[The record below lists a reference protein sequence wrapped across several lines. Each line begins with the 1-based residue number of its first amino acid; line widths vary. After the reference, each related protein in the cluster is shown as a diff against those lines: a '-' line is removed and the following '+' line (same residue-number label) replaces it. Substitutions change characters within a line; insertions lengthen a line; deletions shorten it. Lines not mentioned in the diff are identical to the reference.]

1 MRQKSFSIRP
11 VHDIL
16 LRGSLDVQLGLSQ
29 LRVATAE
36 QLCRL
41 YYPPGC
47 IKAVK
52 ARQKELED
60 HGYIQHDVIP
70 SREFRKPYYY
80 TLTGKGARYLQSTG
94 MDTDDAFRASREVDK
109 HGLFI
114 DHALELNDMII
125 AAALLKKGGSG
136 FYLYNFIHEHSL
148 KRHPYKATW
157 RENGHSETHNLIPD
171 ALLDFR
177 YSDGQRQLRVP
188 VLLEQDR
195 GTEQQRYFR
204 RRIRAYIAFLEAGAQ
219 QDMFGAQVVTIAFS
233 TFAGDFR
240 LAQMRQWAKQ
250 ELGSR
255 DASIGQS
262 FVFANLSRPP
272 EPHAVWLEPVWQMP
286 FDGEPIALLGAVQ

>member
-16 LRGSLDVQLGLSQ
+16 LRGSLDVPIGLYQLHI
-29 LRVATAE
+29 ATAE

-41 YYPPGC
+41 HYQPGC

-52 ARQKELED
+52 ARLKELED
-60 HGYIQHDVIP
+60 HGYVQHDVIP
-70 SREFRKPYYY
+70 GKEFRKPYYY
-80 TLTGKGARYLQSTG
+80 TITAKAARYLHLAGLSTE
-94 MDTDDAFRASREVDK
+94 AFRATGTDK
-109 HGLFI
+109 HGLFV

-136 FYLYNFIHEHSL
+136 FYLYNFIREHSL
-148 KRHPYKATW
+148 KRQPYKATW

-177 YSDGQRQLRVP
+177 YSDGQRQLRLP
-188 VLLEQDR
+188 VLLEHDR

-233 TFAGDFR
+233 TFAGEFR

-250 ELGSR
+250 ELGER
-255 DASIGQS
+255 DASIIQS

-272 EPHAVWLEPVWQMP
+272 QPHTTWLEPLWHTP
-286 FDGEPIALLGAVQ
+286 FDGEPVALLSK